1 MDGGGEGLKAA
12 TYFMAFMLAL
22 NVRDAFKER
31 SKLRN
36 ILAGVRWRHVGWALL
51 TLTVVFAAALALTN
65 ILPSALQW
73 GWLQL
78 LGANGPAVTGAAA
91 GTHVDRGH
99 LHVLRYVMFFMLAF
113 AMPTLVL
120 YEEKVFRHRAP
131 HRSLA
136 VNFGMTVL
144 FGLSHMILGIPFHF
158 ALAIAAGGGVF
169 LHVYQRCY
177 TASGSLDDA
186 LMESSRVHLTYNYI
200 LLGVLL
206 LAMAIVDI
214 GRFYFKLKG

>member
-1 MDGGGEGLKAA
+1 
-12 TYFMAFMLAL
+12 
-22 NVRDAFKER
+22 
-31 SKLRN
+31 
-36 ILAGVRWRHVGWALL
+36 
-51 TLTVVFAAALALTN
+51 
-65 ILPSALQW
+65 
-73 GWLQL
+73 
-78 LGANGPAVTGAAA
+78 
-91 GTHVDRGH
+91 
-99 LHVLRYVMFFMLAF
+99 
-113 AMPTLVL
+113 
-120 YEEKVFRHRAP
+120 
-131 HRSLA
+131 
-136 VNFGMTVL
+136 
-144 FGLSHMILGIPFHF
+144 MILGIPFHF

>member
-1 MDGGGEGLKAA
+1 MEGGGEGLRAA

-31 SKLRN
+31 SKLRE
-36 ILAGVRWRHVGWALL
+36 ILAGVRWRHAGWALVAL
-51 TLTVVFAAALALTN
+51 IVVFTAAIALAN
-65 ILPSALQW
+65 ILPKPLQW

-78 LGANGPAVTGAAA
+78 LGANAPATTGAAA
-91 GTHVDRGH
+91 GTHVDRGY

-131 HRSLA
+131 QRSLA
-136 VNFGMTVL
+136 VNIGLTIL

-158 ALAIAAGGGVF
+158 ALAIAAAGGVF
-169 LHVYQRCY
+169 LHVYQRSY
-177 TASGSLDDA
+177 AASGNLDGA

-206 LAMAIVDI
+206 LAMAVVDI
-214 GRFYFKLKG
+214 GRFYFKLKR